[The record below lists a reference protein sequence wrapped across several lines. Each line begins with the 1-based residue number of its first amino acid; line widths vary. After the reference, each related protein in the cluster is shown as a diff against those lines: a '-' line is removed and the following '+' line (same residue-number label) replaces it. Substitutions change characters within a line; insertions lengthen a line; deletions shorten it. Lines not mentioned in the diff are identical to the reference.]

1 MLGLLRTHSRSCTG
15 SRAPALSTTEPFT
28 PTSKTVFP
36 PLVSLF
42 RSFYST
48 CVMRSKKWKIK
59 SGKKVAKILGVF
71 AHPYPFL
78 VHCLPALLSGSQSP
92 LIYFQPEPPQEGLI
106 LSLAAL
112 PWWLSDW
119 KE

>member
-1 MLGLLRTHSRSCTG
+1 
-15 SRAPALSTTEPFT
+15 
-28 PTSKTVFP
+28 
-36 PLVSLF
+36 
-42 RSFYST
+42 
-48 CVMRSKKWKIK
+48 MRSKKWKIK